1 MGGGS
6 DLCRFFLKDLFTCT
20 EGPQRWSLIT
30 EKWYFLT
37 KVFLFPQNR
46 SFNHIYLAFSLSNM
60 IYALLSK
67 KCCELHFCNS
77 TCEPNRSGC
86 LVCGVGAQPN
96 FGLCLYFGSI
106 WSRNPFLTWKV
117 TWRDVTEFS
126 TTRSTKTAMD
136 FPSIF
141 SGVSE
146 GIKVITWDRVM
157 VTIFRFRC
165 RYLSSLL
172 TQRYE
177 VKQFSIAMW
186 SSEQT
191 ASASAAWH
199 LRFFLPKLPC

>member
-1 MGGGS
+1 MLSKYRHWQDGGRVWPLPG
-6 DLCRFFLKDLFTCT
+6 FFLKGFVHMHW
-20 EGPQRWSLIT
+20 GPSKVITYHRKVIFPHKSFLI
-30 EKWYFLT
+30 
-37 KVFLFPQNR
+37 PQNR

-157 VTIFRFRC
+157 VTIENF
-165 RYLSSLL
+165 
-172 TQRYE
+172 
-177 VKQFSIAMW
+177 
-186 SSEQT
+186 
-191 ASASAAWH
+191 
-199 LRFFLPKLPC
+199 